1 MPVSRTTNLN
11 CLARTTTLQGIQVP
25 GSEEGDN
32 RKVSKIQIN
41 NYRQKG
47 MEGLALVACHSSC
60 NPNRIFSLS
69 FVCGRGFDHWQS
81 LTIIDNGDKRDYLG
95 MKYVSNDTDTK
106 SIQDHQNLLFGS
118 GQWRIL
124 TIWRRKTKTKHKP
137 ETEHWTASPVVTSIK
152 RISYLRT
159 ASLCCSLTVQPNLF
173 IYKGSANTTY
183 ICSSNQ

>member
-1 MPVSRTTNLN
+1 MPASRTTNLN

-60 NPNRIFSLS
+60 NPNRILSLS

-81 LTIIDNGDKRDYLG
+81 LTMVTKGIIWVWNMQVMIPTQSAYKTIKIFVWLWSVKNNFNMEAKNKDKNINQRLNSIASR
-95 MKYVSNDTDTK
+95 YVN
-106 SIQDHQNLLFGS
+106 
-118 GQWRIL
+118 
-124 TIWRRKTKTKHKP
+124 
-137 ETEHWTASPVVTSIK
+137 K

-183 ICSSNQ
+183 MCSSNQ